1 MQKPKLNITVEL
13 RLTPGLNTLLG
24 LDARV
29 GVDMLAELARR
40 VIGNLGYIVITV
52 GLAVYLTVLL
62 VSIVKA
68 LSR

>member
-1 MQKPKLNITVEL
+1 
-13 RLTPGLNTLLG
+13 
-24 LDARV
+24 
-29 GVDMLAELARR
+29 MLAGLARR
-40 VIGNLGYIVITV
+40 ITGNLGYIVITV